1 MSLKSG
7 HCKQN
12 SVNLLCIRGWK
23 KPLKSWRNKIKTL
36 YLATYDQG
44 QGRHF
49 FSFGWTDLVRPQYKW
64 GPRWLN
70 EAASTVYSWSKN
82 MQAPGPWQKA
92 TPLKSSLL
100 FARVWWVRVCSQQS
114 RHCVFLVSSCWS
126 INNAGFIFFFFF
138 SCKLWAFTTLCSRKQ
153 RMELLGLHSDA
164 CVSHGNLLTKIN
176 RDKLMEQV

>member
-138 SCKLWAFTTLCSRKQ
+138 HANS
-153 RMELLGLHSDA
+153 EHSPHCA
-164 CVSHGNLLTKIN
+164 AGNKEWSYLVYTQMPVSH
-176 RDKLMEQV
+176 MEICWQK